1 LVVGLSFT
9 TAATGDDRM
18 AENNVYKKIEVV
30 GSSKK
35 SLTDAIKVAVARA
48 AETVKNMSWFEVVEQ
63 RGAIRDGKVAE
74 YQVTVKIG
82 FRVDQ

>member
-1 LVVGLSFT
+1 
-9 TAATGDDRM
+9 M
-18 AENNVYKKIEVV
+18 AGNNVYKKIEVV
-30 GSSKK
+30 GASKK

-63 RGAIRDGKVAE
+63 RGAIREGKVAE

-82 FRVDQ
+82 FRVDEGPLKE